1 MAKSK
6 LGQFNWRDL
15 LHAFIITFLSSSL
28 TGLIQ
33 VLDSG
38 MLPTLASMK
47 VHAVVG
53 LTAGLSY
60 VLKVLLEN
68 SNGQFMKGE
77 KPQP

>member
-38 MLPTLASMK
+38 MLPTLGSMK
-47 VHAVVG
+47 VHAVIG

-68 SNGQFMKGE
+68 SKGQFMKGE
-77 KPQP
+77 NPKP